1 MESGATDIP
10 CCMVAEDE
18 GEAEKCREEPE
29 ARVWNRGRK
38 VKRDREVD
46 ADRMASCEKEELKD
60 SKFLRAAIL
69 SRDVQLTD
77 TGQERCC

>member
-1 MESGATDIP
+1 
-10 CCMVAEDE
+10 MVAEDE
-18 GEAEKCREEPE
+18 GEEEKCREEPE

-38 VKRDREVD
+38 VERDREVD

-60 SKFLRAAIL
+60 SKFLRAAIS